1 MAIRRLRT
9 SRSRRYDAGQLKL
22 FLDSLYSFNHM
33 NFATILGEALRALR
47 MNRLRTGLT
56 MLGMVIGVAAVVL
69 MLSIGQGAQT
79 KINQSIETMGSNL
92 FIVLPGAT
100 SSGGL
105 TFGSGSVR
113 TLTINDSIAVAEL
126 PSVRATG
133 PVISGTAQLNYSARN
148 WSTMITGTTP
158 DYFMI
163 GNWEMAEGTVFSES
177 DVRSATRV
185 AVLGA
190 VTAEKLFGTT
200 NPVGKTVRIT
210 NRPFLVVGVLATK
223 GQSLSGRDQDD
234 NVLIPITTSERQIT
248 GNQFPGSIRYM
259 MVQGESA
266 EMMDE
271 AEIDI
276 TQLLRQR
283 HRLSEGAENDFTVRN
298 LTAIADVATGTA
310 RIMSIVLGA
319 IASISLLVGGIGIMN
334 IMLVSVTE
342 RTREIGIR
350 MAIGANRRAI
360 LLQFL
365 LEAMMICFMGGMMG
379 VLLGISGAW
388 LVSKLVDMLIV
399 ITLGMILLAFAF
411 ASGVGIFFGFY
422 PARKAASLKPVDALR
437 YE

>member
-1 MAIRRLRT
+1 
-9 SRSRRYDAGQLKL
+9 
-22 FLDSLYSFNHM
+22 M

-126 PSVRATG
+126 PSIRATG
-133 PVISGTAQLNYSARN
+133 PVISGTAQLNYGARN

-158 DYFMI
+158 DYFTI
-163 GNWEMAEGTVFSES
+163 GNWEIAEGTVFSES
-177 DVRSATRV
+177 DVRSAARV

-190 VTAEKLFGTT
+190 VTAEKLFGSV
-200 NPVGKTVRIT
+200 NPVGKTIRIT
-210 NRPFLVVGVLATK
+210 NRPFLVVGVLAVK

-266 EMMDE
+266 DVMDE

>member
-1 MAIRRLRT
+1 
-9 SRSRRYDAGQLKL
+9 
-22 FLDSLYSFNHM
+22 M
-33 NFATILGEALRALR
+33 NFTIILGEALQALR

-113 TLTINDSIAVAEL
+113 TLTINDSIAIAEL
-126 PSVRATG
+126 SSVKATS
-133 PVISGTAQLNYSARN
+133 PVISGTAQLNYGARN
-148 WSTMITGTTP
+148 WSTMVMGITP
-158 DYFMI
+158 DYFTV
-163 GNWEMAEGTVFSES
+163 GNWEIAEGTIFPES
-177 DVRSATRV
+177 DVRSGARV
-185 AVLGA
+185 AILGA
-190 VTAEKLFGTT
+190 VTAEKLFESV

-234 NVLIPITTSERQIT
+234 NILIPITTSERQIT

-266 EMMDE
+266 DVMEE
-271 AEIDI
+271 AEMDI

-283 HRLSEGAENDFTVRN
+283 HRISEGMENDFTVRN

-365 LEAMMICFMGGMMG
+365 LEAMMICFMGGMIG
-379 VLLGISGAW
+379 VLLGIGGAW
-388 LVSKLVDMLIV
+388 LVSKLVDMLVV

>member
-1 MAIRRLRT
+1 
-9 SRSRRYDAGQLKL
+9 
-22 FLDSLYSFNHM
+22 M

-113 TLTINDSIAVAEL
+113 TLTINDSVAVAEL
-126 PSVRATG
+126 PSIRATG
-133 PVISGTAQLNYSARN
+133 PVISGTAQLNYGARN

-163 GNWEMAEGTVFSES
+163 GNWEIAEGTIFSAS

-190 VTAEKLFGTT
+190 VTADKLFGSV

-210 NRPFLVVGVLATK
+210 NRPFLVVGVLAAK

-266 EMMDE
+266 DVMDE

-319 IASISLLVGGIGIMN
+319 IASISLLVGGIG
-334 IMLVSVTE
+334 T
-342 RTREIGIR
+342 
-350 MAIGANRRAI
+350 NRRAI

-379 VLLGISGAW
+379 VLFGVGGAW